1 MTWANR
7 ARLGLGLLLVL
18 ALVAAGTLLFTQR
31 QHRAVSTTATVVAE
45 SFPVGTDYGGI
56 VTRQY
61 VDVGDA
67 VLVGDPLFDIHSL
80 DLRRD
85 IASGYVVDSALLAG
99 AGEDGTMSVVA
110 TVDGTIAE
118 VAVPQGGFAQ
128 SGGVIASVDRTGSLF
143 VEAQFVLDA
152 REYARL
158 TEGADVEIVLPDEDT
173 LRGSVGR
180 IDVET
185 IDGLAML
192 TVRVDSE
199 ALTGAEATGL
209 FQPGTPVVARVDL
222 RDDGPLAGVADA
234 LHDLLRKIGL

>member
-1 MTWANR
+1 VTWGNR
-7 ARLGLGLLLVL
+7 ARLLLGLLLVL
-18 ALVAAGTLLFTQR
+18 AIVAAGTLLFTQR

-61 VDVGDA
+61 VDVGDD
-67 VLVGDPLFDIHSL
+67 VLAGDALFDIHSL

-85 IASGYVVDSALLAG
+85 IASGYVVDPAVIAG
-99 AGEDGTMSVVA
+99 VGEDGTMSVVA
-110 TVDGTIAE
+110 TVDGTIAS

-128 SGGVIASVDRTGSLF
+128 SGGVIASLDRAGSLF
-143 VEAQFVLDA
+143 VEARFVLDA

-158 TEGADVEIVLPDEDT
+158 TEGAEAEIVLPDEDT
-173 LRGSVGR
+173 LRGSVGH

-185 IDGLAML
+185 IDGRAML
-192 TVRVDSE
+192 TVRIDSDK
-199 ALTGAEATGL
+199 LTDAQATGL
-209 FQPGTPVVARVDL
+209 FQPGTPVAVRVDL
-222 RDDGPLAGVADA
+222 RDDGLLAGVADA